1 MRYCTVFLLAFVLQ
15 FNAFAQEKIQLQ
27 DIWYSAKLYA
37 RSVPGFSF
45 MKDGR
50 HYMRQEENRIV
61 KYDILTGAQAGVLF
75 DGTEVG
81 LSDFDGFHF
90 SQDQTKIVF
99 STDEEAI
106 YRHSKRA
113 NYLVYDSQNK
123 SLNPVFP
130 QGKIRYAVLSPD
142 ASKIAFVFDNN
153 LYVKDLSTDKVTQIT
168 KDGKV
173 NHIINGASDWVYEE
187 ELGVVR
193 GYEWAPDS
201 KKIAFYRFDESEV
214 KEYTLNYY
222 NDDLYPTPYTYKYPK
237 VGEKN
242 SIVDLFVYD
251 IPSGKTVKL
260 DTGKDKDTYIAKIQW
275 TKDPNY
281 LVFLHLNRHQN
292 DLKVFKAHAQTGQAS
307 LLLEEKSK
315 QYVDNYNNLTF
326 LPNGKQFLWTSDR
339 SGYNHIYLYDMDGR
353 LRKQITKGKWEVTKF
368 QGYDAKRKLVYYQ
381 STEHGPLVRDVYA
394 INLKGRHKKQ
404 ITQVKGWNEISFSP
418 TFDYYTLTYSN
429 INTPATY
436 TIYENGGKLVR
447 ALEDNQP
454 IVRQIQSHGCAP
466 VEFFKFKT
474 SEGVSLNGYMVKP
487 PDFDPNK
494 KYPLFMYLY
503 GGPGNQQVVDQWMG
517 PFYWWFQMLAQKGYI
532 VACVD
537 NRGTGGRGAE
547 FKKMT
552 YMQLGHYETID
563 QIEAAK
569 YLSAKPF
576 IDEKR
581 TGIFGWSYGG
591 YMSSLCI
598 LKGNDVFETAIAVA
612 PVTNWKWYDSIYTER
627 FMRTEKENP
636 SGYHDNSPIYF
647 ANQLKGNY
655 LLVHGLADDNVHF
668 QNSAEMA
675 RALVEANK
683 QYETYIYTNKNH
695 GIYGGV
701 TRLHLFTKLTD
712 FITNNL

>member
-81 LSDFDGFHF
+81 LSDFDGFRF

-447 ALEDNQP
+447 VLEDNQP

>member
-1 MRYCTVFLLAFVLQ
+1 MKYIIVFFLALVLPNTT
-15 FNAFAQEKIQLQ
+15 FSQEKITLQ

-37 RSVPGFSF
+37 RSVPGFKF

-50 HYMRQEENRIV
+50 HYSRQDGNRIL
-61 KYDILTGAQAGVLF
+61 KYDIKTGQSAGIIF
-75 DGTEVG
+75 DGDEVG
-81 LSDFDGFHF
+81 LTDFTGYRF
-90 SQDQTKIVF
+90 SGDEQKIVF
-99 STDEEAI
+99 TKDVEYI
-106 YRHSKRA
+106 YRHSTRA
-113 NYLVYDSQNK
+113 NHIVYDLTTQTQT
-123 SLNPVFP
+123 PVFAD
-130 QGKIRYAVLSPD
+130 GKQRYALLSPD
-142 ASKIAFVFDNN
+142 AKNIAYVFLNN
-153 LYVKDLSTDKVTQIT
+153 LYVKDLSSGKVTAIT
-168 KDGKV
+168 TDGQMNK
-173 NHIINGASDWVYEE
+173 IINGASDWVYEE

-222 NDDLYPTPYTYKYPK
+222 NDGVYPEPYTFKYPK

-242 SIVDLFVYD
+242 SVVDLY
-251 IPSGKTVKL
+251 IYHLPSGKKIKV
-260 DTGKDKDTYIAKIQW
+260 DTGEDKDTYIAKIQW
-275 TKDPNY
+275 SKNPN
-281 LVFLHLNRHQN
+281 LLTFLHLNRHQN
-292 DLKVFKAHAQTGQAS
+292 HLTLFAADAATGKTS
-307 LLLEEKSK
+307 VLLEEKSK
-315 QYVDNYNNLTF
+315 YYVDNYNNLTF

-339 SGYNHIYLYDMDGR
+339 SGYNHIYLYDMNGH
-353 LRKQITKGKWEVTKF
+353 LRKQITKGKWGVTKF
-368 QGYDAKRKLVYYQ
+368 QGYDKDRKVLYYQ
-381 STEHGPLVRDVYA
+381 SSERGVTVRDVYA
-394 INLKGRHKKQ
+394 INLKGRKKSR
-404 ITQVKGWNEISFSP
+404 ITKELGWNEVSFSP
-418 TFDYYTLTYSN
+418 TFDFYTLNRST
-429 INTPATY
+429 INTPPTY
-436 TIYENGGKLVR
+436 TIYTNSGKVVR
-447 ALEDNQP
+447 VLQDNNEVANR
-454 IVRQIQSHGCAP
+454 ILSIGCTK
-466 VEFFKFKT
+466 VEFFDFKT
-474 SEGVSLNGYMVKP
+474 SEGVKLNGWMIKP
-487 PDFDPNK
+487 PNFDANK

-503 GGPGNQQVVDQWMG
+503 GGPGSQQVTDKWHG
-517 PFYWWFQMLAQKGYI
+517 ANYWWFEMLAQKGYV

-581 TGIFGWSYGG
+581 TGIFGWSYGA
-591 YMSSLCI
+591 YMSSLCL
-598 LKGNDVFETAIAVA
+598 LKGNDVFEMAIAVA

-636 SGYHDNSPIYF
+636 KGYQENSPIYF
-647 ANQLKGNY
+647 ADRLKGKY

-683 QYETYIYTNKNH
+683 QFDTYIYTNKNH

-701 TRLHLFTKLTD
+701 TRLHLFTKMTD
-712 FITNNL
+712 FVIKNL